1 MQVRAEPIGNDWDLE
16 EILDVVPLKDRIIS
30 TDIVTATVCIT
41 PHHNT
46 TQNNT
51 LQTIFDWKASYKE
64 NENQSR
70 TMQTEVE

>member
-41 PHHNT
+41 PQHNT
-46 TQNNT
+46 TH
-51 LQTIFDWKASYKE
+51 YK
-64 NENQSR
+64 QSL
-70 TMQTEVE
+70 TEKLHTKKMRIKVEQCRPK